1 MKKNTR
7 TPFTWAVIIAIV
19 IAGSLVAQDADPVQK
34 KTQLLVEA
42 LKAREE
48 GSLAL
53 AQEKYEQILQ
63 IDAKDVGAQE
73 GRDAVK
79 AAIDAAALEKKKAE
93 DAAAA
98 PAPVTAP
105 AAPAAPVEPAKPESA
120 LDTVA
125 GDHKKLF
132 AEVDAAVVYANQLAH
147 DGNFADALSKL
158 DGAFSALPNTSAAQ
172 PYRDKVSLAKQDVIM
187 RREAVNPSDE
197 LTRLRQITK
206 TTFSNCDDAI
216 SKAQS
221 LIRKGG
227 AANLDE
233 AISELERAEKAL
245 PENISSTS
253 YKARIKEAKAGA
265 LARRALVAIEA
276 RDMSR
281 ADEKIR
287 EYEKL
292 MGPDDASARR
302 LRAEFSA
309 KKMNPTYRNV
319 DEVSPGL
326 RAKDDKVDELL
337 VKGRARYLYGDYQGA
352 LEAYREVLQYQ
363 PNNSESKAYQVR
375 IREILSENSGQW
387 NRGVTKGKL
396 LELLDET
403 WKLPEVFNRES
414 IKEGSV
420 STTDPVI
427 EKLRSIT
434 LPELTIREMT
444 LDRAIQQL
452 NNAGQTYD
460 KDQKGVNMVVM
471 DPERKNPLIP
481 NTSLR
486 NLTLEKALEIITKQA
501 NFTFTI
507 SQGIVEIRPDSGSN
521 DLETE
526 FFSLNSGA
534 EMKMTGMSAGGA
546 AAGAAPAAGASP
558 FGGAAGAGASAGGDG
573 SPRNEALKSFLVRS
587 GVQFEGVTGA
597 QLNYDGTNLIVTQNR
612 KNLDRVRNILRRY
625 SDIKQVHIEAKFIEV
640 AQNTL
645 NELSTNFRLSTLT
658 PNISTTTGLP
668 DGTFTNTVRAQTNL
682 RSLNSTFGSTSSA
695 RQGSIFDNGSLS
707 GTANST
713 PIANS
718 APIVPGAVNTGG
730 TEPNFGGFSGL
741 NGATGTYN
749 GDIGR
754 LGSFD
759 LAVFL
764 RAVEQQSGTDLM
776 SSPSLTV
783 LDGKTAVIKV
793 AQLLRYPQSYG
804 DTQSQVASGTAATA
818 TSAAISGSVAI
829 TAGTPQDFTVMEV
842 GVSLEVTPT
851 VGQDDSIALNLK
863 PKVTEFEGFVE
874 YGGTSIAIASGMT
887 VSVPSGFFQPIFST
901 REVTTDVTVFDGAT
915 VVIGGLTREEVKT
928 VNDKVP
934 VLGDIPLIGA
944 AFRSS
949 GKTTTKRNLMIFITA
964 NLVSPGGATLR
975 SSHPG
980 MRAGTTFSNPTLT
993 SPGGAVY
1000 REPIEAVAPTTS
1012 SAPSQPAAEP
1022 AK

>member
-7 TPFTWAVIIAIV
+7 TPFTWAIIIAIV
-19 IAGSLVAQDADPVQK
+19 IAGTLVAQDSDPVQK
-34 KTQLLVEA
+34 KTQLLIEA

-63 IDAKDVGAQE
+63 IDDKDVGAQE

-79 AAIDAAALEKKKAE
+79 AAIEAAAMEKKKAE

-98 PAPVTAP
+98 PAPTAP
-105 AAPAAPVEPAKPESA
+105 AAPVVMAKPESA
-120 LDTVA
+120 LDAVVS
-125 GDHKKLF
+125 DHQKLF
-132 AEVDAAVVYANQLAH
+132 AEVEAATAYSNQLAK
-147 DGNFADALSKL
+147 DGNFADALAKL

-172 PYRDKVSLAKQDVIM
+172 PYRDKISLAKQDIIL

-197 LTRLRQITK
+197 LSRLRQISK

-233 AISELERAEKAL
+233 AISELERADKAL
-245 PENISSTS
+245 PENISATT

-265 LARRALVAIEA
+265 LARRALVAMEA
-276 RDMSR
+276 REMSR

-292 MGPDDASARR
+292 MGADDASARR

-319 DEVSPGL
+319 DDVSPGL

-414 IKEGSV
+414 IKEGGV
-420 STTDPVI
+420 STTDPVL
-427 EKLRSIT
+427 EKLRSIS

-534 EMKMTGMSAGGA
+534 EMKMTGMSGGG

-587 GVQFEGVTGA
+587 GVPFEGVTGA

-645 NELSTNFRLSTLT
+645 NELSTNLRLSTQV
-658 PNISTTTGLP
+658 PNISATTGLP
-668 DGTFTNTVRAQTNL
+668 DGTFTNTIRAQTNL

-695 RQGSIFDNGSLS
+695 RQGAIFDNGSIS
-707 GTANST
+707 GVASST
-713 PIANS
+713 PIVNT
-718 APIVPGAVNTGG
+718 APVVPGSVNTGG
-730 TEPNFGGFSGL
+730 TEPNFGGIAGV

-749 GDIGR
+749 GMIGTM
-754 LGSFD
+754 GSFD
-759 LAVFL
+759 LSVFL

-804 DTQSQVASGTAATA
+804 DTQSQVAAGTAATA
-818 TSAAISGSVAI
+818 AGAGAVSGSVAI

-901 REVTTDVTVFDGAT
+901 REVTTEVTVFDGAT

-944 AFRSS
+944 AFRST

-1000 REPIEAVAPTTS
+1000 REPIEAVTPTSS

>member
-7 TPFTWAVIIAIV
+7 TPFTWAIIIAIV
-19 IAGSLVAQDADPVQK
+19 IAGTLVAQDADPIQK
-34 KTQLLVEA
+34 KTQLLIEA

-63 IDAKDVGAQE
+63 IDDKDVGALE

-93 DAAAA
+93 DAAA
-98 PAPVTAP
+98 PAPTP
-105 AAPAAPVEPAKPESA
+105 PAAPVVMAKPESA
-120 LDTVA
+120 LDAVVS
-125 GDHKKLF
+125 DHQKLF
-132 AEVDAAVVYANQLAH
+132 AEVEAATAYANQLAK
-147 DGNFADALSKL
+147 DGNFADALAKL
-158 DGAFSALPNTSAAQ
+158 DGAFSALPNTRAAQ
-172 PYRDKVSLAKQDVIM
+172 PYRDKISLAKQDIIL

-197 LTRLRQITK
+197 LSRLRQITK

-233 AISELERAEKAL
+233 AISELDRADKAL
-245 PENISSTS
+245 PENISSTTF
-253 YKARIKEAKAGA
+253 KARIKEAKAGA
-265 LARRALVAIEA
+265 LARRALVAIEV
-276 RDMSR
+276 REMSR

-292 MGPDDASARR
+292 MGADDASARR
-302 LRAEFSA
+302 LRAEFTA

-319 DEVSPGL
+319 DDVSPGL

-414 IKEGSV
+414 IKEGGV
-420 STTDPVI
+420 STTDPVL

-534 EMKMTGMSAGGA
+534 EMKMTGMSAGGG

-587 GVQFEGVTGA
+587 GVPFEGVTGA

-645 NELSTNFRLSTLT
+645 NELSTNFRLSTQVA
-658 PNISTTTGLP
+658 NISATTGLP

-695 RQGSIFDNGSLS
+695 RQGQIVDNGSLS
-707 GTANST
+707 GTISTT
-713 PIANS
+713 PIVNT

-730 TEPNFGGFSGL
+730 TEPNFGGISGL

-749 GDIGR
+749 GMIGTM
-754 LGSFD
+754 GSFD
-759 LAVFL
+759 LSVFL

-818 TSAAISGSVAI
+818 TTGSVSGSVAI
-829 TAGTPQDFTVMEV
+829 TAGTPQDFTVMEI

-901 REVTTDVTVFDGAT
+901 REVTTEVTVFDGAT

-944 AFRSS
+944 AFRST

-1000 REPIEAVAPTTS
+1000 REPIEAVTPTSS

-1022 AK
+1022 GK